1 MEESVIIRRNPPD
14 EEENSSRRDEVDSDG
29 PFSHCILFEEAAEK
43 EEMQVARKLTERSN
57 EEMLLSQDDV
67 KIPES

>member
-1 MEESVIIRRNPPD
+1 MEESIIIRRNPPD
-14 EEENSSRRDEVDSDG
+14 EEENSSRRDEEDSED
-29 PFSHCILFEEAAEK
+29 PFSHCILFSEAEK
-43 EEMQVARKLTERSN
+43 EEMQVSRKLTERSN